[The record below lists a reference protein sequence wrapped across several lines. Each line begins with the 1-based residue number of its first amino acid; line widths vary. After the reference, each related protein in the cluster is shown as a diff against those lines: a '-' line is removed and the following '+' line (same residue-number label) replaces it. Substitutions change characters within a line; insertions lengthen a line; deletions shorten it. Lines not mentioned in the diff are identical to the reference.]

1 MAITYGFYNA
11 VDEYDEEHKY
21 DAKDVSSVFD
31 GFIIDGIHEFYKD
44 GKFDIIPANGLSI
57 RIMPGRA
64 WFNNSWILL
73 NTPIEISLESSGF
86 TSTTVYP
93 VLVFDSDERR
103 NYIDVVSD
111 YDPSYQHPLAKIIIQ
126 ENTTQITS
134 DMIIDMRGSSDCPYA
149 SVMTDAYWNMI
160 NEMVKAD
167 FIEDFDDYVG
177 ESNKD
182 GLILGGDIREES
194 INGENVS
201 VINMSPIL
209 HNEINYN
216 EKTQNIKPYSDYLLN
231 IELNSILPQKY
242 QNEDL
247 YNKYDVHGVVLEAVT
262 INDKTYTYFI
272 GCDESGNVI
281 TAESGNLIA
290 TIHATCSNDVF
301 AIMPGL
307 YFGTSYNNKIVLGI
321 RRDTQHTKITIGPD
335 GRYLQFAHRGS
346 VGEEIDG
353 FLSVWAKGITS
364 RFIDSIVINADL
376 IKTKPL
382 SDYTLSLS
390 DDISLDCVPNI
401 RDILYLTETPY
412 IDIQGVFYNNDSES
426 SSLKAVDLTE
436 SEICFDLNSIKG
448 SSNYLKYF
456 TLDNTNDTSNPNT
469 KKRLSKIENGLYEII
484 TTLDINDY
492 GVYEIKLYNNADDY
506 IHYTISSV
514 GIPTDEQYCLKYV
527 PSRIKSYYKS
537 GDSEITT
544 IWDVANERIILRIDG
559 TYSNCKLTYRRYN
572 NNTPRNPAIAAN
584 RTNIQHIII
593 RKIG

>member
-21 DAKDVSSVFD
+21 DAEDVSSVFD

-73 NTPIEISLESSGF
+73 NTPIEISLESSEF
-86 TSTTVYP
+86 ISTTVYP

-167 FIEDFDDYVG
+167 FIEDFDSYVG

-182 GLILGGDIREES
+182 GLILGGDVREES
-194 INGENVS
+194 INGEDVS
-201 VINMSPIL
+201 VLNMSPIL

-247 YNKYDVHGVVLEAVT
+247 YNKYDVYGVVTENVT
-262 INDKTYTYFI
+262 INDETYTYFI
-272 GCDESGNVI
+272 GCDESSNVI

-290 TIHATCSNDVF
+290 IVHATCSNDAF

-307 YFGTSYNNKIVLGI
+307 YLGTSYNNKIVLGI
-321 RRDTQHTKITIGPD
+321 RSDTQYTKRTVGPD
-335 GRYLQFAHRGS
+335 SRYLQFAHRGN
-346 VGEEIDG
+346 VGKEIDG
-353 FLSVWAKGITS
+353 FLSVWAKNITS
-364 RFIDSIVINADL
+364 DSINTISMNADA

-382 SDYTLSLS
+382 SDYTRSLPNNKA
-390 DDISLDCVPNI
+390 LDYVPNVS
-401 RDILYLTETPY
+401 DVLYFTETPY
-412 IDIQGVFYNNDSES
+412 IDIQGTFYNNDSES
-426 SSLKAVDLTE
+426 SQLKAINLDD
-436 SEICFDLNSIKG
+436 SEICFDINYIKG
-448 SSNYLKYF
+448 SSNYSKHF
-456 TLDNTNDTSNPNT
+456 TLDSTSDTSYPYT
-469 KKRLSKIENGLYEII
+469 KRRLSKIEEGLYEII
-484 TTLDINDY
+484 TTLDTNDY
-492 GVYEIKLYNNADDY
+492 GVYGIKLYNDED
-506 IHYTISSV
+506 HYEYHTISSI
-514 GIPTDEQYCLKYV
+514 GIPVGGEYDLIHV
-527 PSRIKSYYKS
+527 PSEVRRFDKPSIDEY
-537 GDSEITT
+537 
-544 IWDVANERIILRIDG
+544 DVANERTVLRVDG
-559 TYSNCKLTYRRYN
+559 TYSNCKLTYHRHDDL
-572 NNTPRNPAIAAN
+572 TPANPATAAN
-584 RTNIQHIII
+584 STQIQHIII